1 MDFVE
6 FGVPFWKC
14 SRGCGSKWGNVKL
27 WKIVQEQRVAL
38 EKAQD
43 WRAAGRAC
51 AWAAEEEAKE
61 EPCARSELNKT
72 PKQNQRKEKE
82 DQQRSLRCGL

>member
-14 SRGCGSKWGNVKL
+14 SCGCGSKWGNVKL
-27 WKIVQEQRVAL
+27 REIVQEQRVAL

-43 WRAAGRAC
+43 WRGAGRAC
-51 AWAAEEEAKE
+51 AGQQK
-61 EPCARSELNKT
+61 R
-72 PKQNQRKEKE
+72 KQKKSLVR
-82 DQQRSLRCGL
+82 DQN